1 MNGLPDWFPS
11 PLEWAGFATGAA
23 CVWLVVRRNVWNFPL
38 GIASCRCFLVLFTQ
52 NRLYGEAGLQ
62 VFFVALGFHG
72 WYHWLRGG
80 PRRTEPPVSQVP
92 RAELAVLGV
101 ALAVA
106 TGLLWGFL
114 RWVGGSNPEV
124 DAPITALSLVAQ
136 WMLNRKYVEN
146 WPVWMLVDV
155 LTVGLS
161 VHRGLYLVAALYV
174 IFFGLCVVGLIQWR
188 RALAKSS

>member
-1 MNGLPDWFPS
+1 MSGMPDWFPS
-11 PLEWAGFATGAA
+11 PLEWAGFVTGAA

-38 GIASCRCFLVLFTQ
+38 GIASCACFLVLFAQ
-52 NRLYGEAGLQ
+52 NQLYGEAGLQ
-62 VFFVALGFHG
+62 VFFIALGFHG
-72 WYHWLRGG
+72 WYYWLRGG
-80 PRRTEPPVSQVP
+80 PRRTEPPVSRAP

-101 ALAVA
+101 SLVIA

-114 RWVGGSNPEV
+114 RGVGGSNPEV

-161 VHRGLYLVAALYV
+161 VSRGLYLVAALYV
-174 IFFGLCVVGLIQWR
+174 IFFGMCVVGLVQWR
-188 RALAKSS
+188 RALARPA